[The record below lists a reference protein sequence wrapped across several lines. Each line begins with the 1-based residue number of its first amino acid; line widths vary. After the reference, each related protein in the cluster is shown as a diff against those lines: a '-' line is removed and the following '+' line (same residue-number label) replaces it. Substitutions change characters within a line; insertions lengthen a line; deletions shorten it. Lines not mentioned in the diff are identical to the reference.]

1 MFSGQAIPVDC
12 DGRVR
17 QQLRRRWTAQ
27 PVAAW
32 DSGPPLAWK
41 SCSGQAFGTNHP
53 GRQQRRRSNGGT
65 RSLKTGPK
73 DSSHFSLFRID
84 KNSLLNFYFFNT
96 FWTKTVSF
104 YLCIKS
110 FLCQKFKM
118 SNRNTTFKIFY
129 DNPYLI

>member
-1 MFSGQAIPVDC
+1 
-12 DGRVR
+12 
-17 QQLRRRWTAQ
+17 
-27 PVAAW
+27 
-32 DSGPPLAWK
+32 
-41 SCSGQAFGTNHP
+41 
-53 GRQQRRRSNGGT
+53 
-65 RSLKTGPK
+65 
-73 DSSHFSLFRID
+73 
-84 KNSLLNFYFFNT
+84 LNFYFFNT